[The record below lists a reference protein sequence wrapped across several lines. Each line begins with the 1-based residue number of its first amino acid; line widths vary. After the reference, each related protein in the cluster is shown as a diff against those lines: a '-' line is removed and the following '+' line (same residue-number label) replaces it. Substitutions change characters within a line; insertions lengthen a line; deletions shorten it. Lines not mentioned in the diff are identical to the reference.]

1 MHLPA
6 AGVTTAAAGFIFL
19 SNAPGVRNGIAIVN
33 NNKSMPM
40 RTFIPDEMILPS
52 ITEQPLIK
60 TRASADFM

>member
-33 NNKSMPM
+33 NKSMPM
-40 RTFIPDEMILPS
+40 RTFISDEMILPS

-60 TRASADFM
+60 TRASADFI